1 MNKAKAWN
9 ELTGPRA
16 RARAFKAR
24 HGFWENYGNEAKKTR
39 RSDAHHEGKAPRG
52 GQEGS
57 ADEGRALQEEALEPA
72 AKKTAAKKA
81 AAKKTGA
88 K

>member
-1 MNKAKAWN
+1 MNDKAWH

-24 HGFWENYGNEAKKTR
+24 HGFWENYHGNEAKKAR
-39 RSDAHHEGKAPRG
+39 HDKAHHESKAARG
-52 GQEGS
+52 GKEGAS
-57 ADEGRALQEEALEPA
+57 RGERPLQEEALKP
-72 AKKTAAKKA
+72 AKKTAAKK
-81 AAKKTGA
+81 TGA